1 MFCLYGGAAW
11 EEIQNLPRSVLHV
24 LVPLSPRQIHADCVL
39 RAGTAKPEGS
49 DSDKLAF
56 TLGAMDMPDP
66 FEKDVPMHGDLEE
79 ALKWMAKVCCSEAS
93 NPCIQYG

>member
-1 MFCLYGGAAW
+1 MAEPPGKKYKSSHGLYCMCS
-11 EEIQNLPRSVLHV
+11 LP
-24 LVPLSPRQIHADCVL
+24 LVPRQIHADCVS
-39 RAGTAKPEGS
+39 RTGTAKSEGG

-79 ALKWMAKVCCSEAS
+79 ALKWMAKVRCSEAS